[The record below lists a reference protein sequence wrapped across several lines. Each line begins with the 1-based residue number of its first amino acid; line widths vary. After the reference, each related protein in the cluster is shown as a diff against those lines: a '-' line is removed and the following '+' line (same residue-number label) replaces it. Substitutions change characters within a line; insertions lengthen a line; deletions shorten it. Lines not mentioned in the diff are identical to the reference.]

1 MITLH
6 HLENSRSHRILWLL
20 EELGCEYRIKHYKRD
35 SKTNLAPP
43 ELKKVHPLGKSP
55 VITEGKQTLAE
66 SAIIVEYLAR
76 THGDTQWAY
85 FRRGAHH
92 VLRRRRLPPPYAPQE
107 LPLELGQ

>member
-76 THGDTQWAY
+76 THGDTQWA
-85 FRRGAHH
+85 
-92 VLRRRRLPPPYAPQE
+92 PPVDDARYWNFN
-107 LPLELGQ
+107 